1 MKKFRMYFGILTSVI
16 ILSGIV
22 SFPFTS
28 LAAKTNGELE
38 RITEEVDPAKPVAD
52 ELILAVIGDYGG
64 CGVGNCEGE
73 QQVADMVHSWN
84 PDYILTVGDNTY
96 QRGLPEE
103 VEKAQEAYIEDIK
116 AGKFFPIMGN
126 HDYGNG
132 CTMESVQP
140 SIDKFGVPVSYVAGF
155 GNGLVDFV
163 NPDANC
169 NKSTGNQMPPIYNAY
184 KNTIDNSQA
193 EWVIVGEHQP
203 VYSSGK
209 AGNNFDRSWVMSQ
222 GVDLILAGHDH
233 HAEHIETKDGY
244 NIVISGNGGNG
255 TTPIFSPVDGSL
267 FRDDKNLG
275 AVRLTVRKEE
285 LKVEYLTLSGK
296 DKYDF
301 TLKKDKVTGKA
312 YIADRM
318 EWVDPNPNPG
328 VKPVP
333 NKYSVSMDF
342 DNTTA
347 PDGLSYQNY
356 QDGPVSEITIDGRNA
371 LQLEKNPMGG
381 GNHAYLFVD
390 DESILGGP
398 YHAKVTME
406 YRSTKAGSFS
416 LQYESTDSG
425 SAYQKSQSITI
436 TDAEINQWKT
446 ATIEIPDIK
455 FTNRQNNGADM
466 RLLAAN
472 NLPLLIGSMKIEIVP
487 DEPAKF
493 VSMDFDSEPN
503 GLTWIPY
510 ESGPAQ
516 EIIIDGRTVLQVD
529 KNPFNQGNN
538 LYLSVDDRYIYGGPY
553 NSRATIE
560 YRSPVAGTFTLQY
573 ESAETGAA
581 YQPAQKVTIKEE
593 DINKWQT
600 VTIDMPQ
607 AKFTNR
613 QNGHADLR
621 IVGAKNLPFIIGS
634 MKIEIVDEN
643 SESNRLAMEAVVKAE
658 ELAGAELYEQEKI
671 DAVVEAVNYAWA
683 LIEELEDVE
692 KKVELQGRLNIV
704 SDEVY
709 QAQEVLNLKLAKEAV
724 DQAEQSPSEES
735 VEKAQQAIDK
745 LTDNTDKNTLFDR
758 LLIVKTII
766 QAERVINTLLD
777 SRLDSVEEIDNA
789 IVILDTA
796 NKLVDEIPNN
806 QRGILTEKLQKA
818 ENKIAD
824 EMKTILGQKNNGK
837 PERLKVTW
845 LNLLIT
851 NTINQLDGQEKTDVN
866 KIYES
871 IMKIVKE
878 HSTGKEVREA
888 IETLISKQ

>member
-1 MKKFRMYFGILTSVI
+1 MKKFKRYFGILTSVI
-16 ILSGIV
+16 ILSSTV
-22 SFPFTS
+22 NFPFTS
-28 LAAKTNGELE
+28 FAAETNGGLE
-38 RITEEVDPAKPVAD
+38 RITEEVDPAKPVED
-52 ELILAVIGDYGG
+52 ELVLAVIGDYGG

-84 PDYILTVGDNTY
+84 PDSILTVGDNTY

-169 NKSTGNQMPPIYNAY
+169 NKSTGDQMPPIYDAY
-184 KNTIDNSQA
+184 KNTVDNSQA

-209 AGNNFDRSWVMSQ
+209 AGNNFDRSWVMTP

-255 TTPIFSPVDGSL
+255 NTPIFSPVDGSL
-267 FRDDKNLG
+267 FRDDENLG
-275 AVRLTVRKEE
+275 AVRLTVRKDE
-285 LKVEYLTLSGK
+285 LKVEYLTLSGE
-296 DKYDF
+296 DQYDF
-301 TLKKDKVTGKA
+301 TLKKDKATGKA

-328 VKPVP
+328 GSPVP
-333 NKYSVSMDF
+333 NKNSVSMDF
-342 DNTTA
+342 DESTV

-356 QDGPVSEITIDGRNA
+356 QDGPVSEVNIDGRNA

-398 YHAKVTME
+398 YHAKATIE
-406 YRSTKAGSFS
+406 YRSPKAGSFS
-416 LQYESTDSG
+416 LQYESADSG
-425 SAYQKSQSITI
+425 SAYQNSQAITI
-436 TDAEINQWKT
+436 ANDEINQWKT

-466 RLLAAN
+466 RLLAAS
-472 NLPLLIGSMKIEIVP
+472 NLPLLVGSMKIEIVP

-493 VSMDFDSEPN
+493 VSMDFSGEPN

-510 ESGPAQ
+510 ESGPAH

-529 KNPFNQGNN
+529 KNLFNQGNN

-600 VTIDMPQ
+600 VTIDMPE

-634 MKIEIVDEN
+634 MKIETGDAN

-658 ELAGAELYEQEKI
+658 ELAGAGLDQQEKI
-671 DAVVEAVNYAWA
+671 DAVVEAVNHAGA
-683 LIEELEDVE
+683 LIEKLEDGE
-692 KKVELQGRLNIV
+692 KKVELQGRLTIV
-704 SDEVY
+704 SAKVN
-709 QAQEVLNLKLAKEAV
+709 QAQEVLHLKLAKEAV
-724 DQAEQSPSEES
+724 EQAEQSPSEES
-735 VEKAQQAIDK
+735 VEKAEQAIDK
-745 LTDNTDKNTLFDR
+745 LPDGTDKNTLFER
-758 LLIVKTII
+758 LFLVKSIL

-777 SRLDSVEEIDNA
+777 SRLESAAEVDHAIVTLETAKKLVEEIP
-789 IVILDTA
+789 T
-796 NKLVDEIPNN
+796 N
-806 QRGILTEKLQKA
+806 QRGLLTENLQKA
-818 ENKIAD
+818 ENKIVA
-824 EMKTILGQKNNGK
+824 EIKSILGQKNNGK
-837 PERLKVTW
+837 PERLKETW

-851 NTINQLDGQEKTDVN
+851 NTINQLDGQAKTDVN
-866 KIYES
+866 AIHQS

-878 HSTGKEVREA
+878 HTTGKEVREA
-888 IETLISKQ
+888 IEKII

>member
-1 MKKFRMYFGILTSVI
+1 MKKFRQYFGNLAIVT
-16 ILSGIV
+16 ILSGSV
-22 SFPFTS
+22 NFPFTS
-28 LAAKTNGELE
+28 LAAETNGELE
-38 RITEEVDPAKPVAD
+38 RITEKADPAKPVVD
-52 ELILAVIGDYGG
+52 ELTLAVIGDYGG

-103 VEKAQEAYIEDIK
+103 VEKAQAAYIEDIK

-132 CTMESVQP
+132 CTSESVQP
-140 SIDKFGVPVSYVAGF
+140 SIEKFGVPVSYVAGF

-169 NKSTGNQMPPIYNAY
+169 NKSTGDQMPPIYDAY

-193 EWVIVGEHQP
+193 EWVIAGEHQP

-209 AGNNFDRSWVMSQ
+209 AGNNFDRSWVMTP

-255 TTPIFSPVDGSL
+255 NTPIFSPVEGSL
-267 FRDDKNLG
+267 YRDDKNLG
-275 AVRLTVRKEE
+275 AVRLTVRKDE
-285 LKVEYLTLSGK
+285 LKVEYLTLSGENQ
-296 DKYDF
+296 YNF
-301 TLKKDKVTGKA
+301 TLKKDETGKA

-318 EWVDPNPNPG
+318 EWVDPNPNSG
-328 VKPVP
+328 GSPVP
-333 NKYSVSMDF
+333 NQYSVSMDF
-342 DNTTA
+342 DDSTVL
-347 PDGLSYQNY
+347 DGLSYQNY
-356 QDGPVSEITIDGRNA
+356 QDGPVSEVMIDGRKA

-381 GNHAYLFVD
+381 GNHAYLYVD

-398 YHAKVTME
+398 YHAKVTIE
-406 YRSTKAGSFS
+406 YRSPKAGSFR
-416 LQYESTDSG
+416 LQYESADSG
-425 SAYQKSQSITI
+425 SAYQNSQSISI
-436 TDAEINQWKT
+436 PNDEINQWKT
-446 ATIEIPDIK
+446 ATLEIPDIK

-472 NLPLLIGSMKIEIVP
+472 NLPILIGFMKVEIIP

-493 VSMDFDSEPN
+493 VSMDLDSEPN

-510 ESGPAQ
+510 ESGPAH
-516 EIIIDGRTVLQVD
+516 EMVIDGRTVLQVD

-560 YRSPVAGTFTLQY
+560 YRSPVAGSFTLQY

-581 YQPAQKVTIKEE
+581 YQSAQKVTITEE

-600 VTIDMPQ
+600 ATIDMPQ

-613 QNGHADLR
+613 QNGHADFR

-634 MKIEIVDEN
+634 MKIEVVDEN
-643 SESNRLAMEAVVKAE
+643 SETSTLAMEAVNKAE
-658 ELAGAELYEQEKI
+658 KLAGDGLDEQEKI
-671 DAVVEAVNYAWA
+671 DAVVEAVNDATA
-683 LIEELEDVE
+683 LIEQLEDVE
-692 KKVELQGRLNIV
+692 KKVELQGRLKIV
-704 SDEVY
+704 SAEVD
-709 QAQEVLNLKLAKEAV
+709 QAQEELNLKLAKEAV
-724 DQAEQSPSEES
+724 EQAEQLPSEES
-735 VEKAQQAIDK
+735 VEKAQQAIDQLMDGK
-745 LTDNTDKNTLFDR
+745 DKNTLIER
-758 LLIVKTII
+758 LFIVKTIL
-766 QAERVINTLLD
+766 QADKAINTLLEAGLESAAD
-777 SRLDSVEEIDNA
+777 VDQA
-789 IVILDTA
+789 IITLEMA
-796 NKLVDEIPNN
+796 SKLVAEVPNN
-806 QRGILTEKLQKA
+806 QRGNLTENLQKA
-818 ENKIAD
+818 ENKIVD
-824 EMKTILGQKNNGK
+824 KMKSILSQKNNGK
-837 PERLKVTW
+837 PERLKETW

-851 NTINQLDGQEKTDVN
+851 NTINQLDGKVKTDIN
-866 KIYES
+866 KIHQS

-878 HSTGKEVREA
+878 HATGKEVREA
-888 IETLISKQ
+888 IEKIISKQ

>member
-1 MKKFRMYFGILTSVI
+1 MKKYRKYLGILTI
-16 ILSGIV
+16 ATILSGTV
-22 SFPFTS
+22 NFPFSS
-28 LAAKTNGELE
+28 LAAETNGEME
-38 RITEEVDPAKPVAD
+38 RITEKVDPTKPVAD

-169 NKSTGNQMPPIYNAY
+169 NKSTGEQMPPIYDAY
-184 KNTIDNSQA
+184 KNTVDNSQA

-209 AGNNFDRSWVMSQ
+209 AGNNFDRSWVMTP

-296 DKYDF
+296 DQYEF
-301 TLKKDKVTGKA
+301 TLKKDKATGKA

-342 DNTTA
+342 DDTTA

-356 QDGPVSEITIDGRNA
+356 QDGPVSEVTIDGRKA

-390 DESILGGP
+390 DKSILGGP
-398 YHAKVTME
+398 YHAKVTIE
-406 YRSTKAGSFS
+406 YRSPKSGSFS
-416 LQYESTDSG
+416 LQYESADSG
-425 SAYQKSQSITI
+425 SAYQKSQSINI
-436 TDAEINQWKT
+436 TSDEINQWKT
-446 ATIEIPDIK
+446 ATLEIPDIK

-472 NLPLLIGSMKIEIVP
+472 NLPLLIGSMKLEIVP

-510 ESGPAQ
+510 ESGPAH

-529 KNPFNQGNN
+529 KNMFNQGNN

-613 QNGHADLR
+613 QNGNADFR

-634 MKIEIVDEN
+634 MKIEIVDGK
-643 SESNRLAMEAVVKAE
+643 SESNKLAMEAVVKAQ
-658 ELAGAELYEQEKI
+658 ELAGAVLDKQEKI
-671 DAVVEAVNYAWA
+671 DAVVNAVNHARA
-683 LIEELEDVE
+683 LIEELEDGE
-692 KKVELQGRLNIV
+692 NKFELQVRLTIV
-704 SDEVY
+704 SAKVN

-724 DQAEQSPSEES
+724 GQAEQTPSEES
-735 VEKAQQAIDK
+735 VEKAQQTIDK
-745 LTDNTDKNTLFDR
+745 LAEGTDKSTLIER
-758 LLIVKTII
+758 LLIVKTIV
-766 QAERVINTLLD
+766 QAEQLIHTLLD
-777 SRLDSVEEIDNA
+777 SSLDSAAEVDQA
-789 IVILDTA
+789 IATLETA
-796 NKLVDEIPNN
+796 NKLVEEIPNN
-806 QRGILTEKLQKA
+806 QRGILTENLQKA
-818 ENKIAD
+818 EDKIVD
-824 EMKTILGQKNNGK
+824 EMKSILGQKNNGK
-837 PERLKVTW
+837 PERLKETW

-851 NTINQLDGQEKTDVN
+851 NTIHQLDGQAKTDVN
-866 KIYES
+866 KIHQS

-878 HSTGKEVREA
+878 QATGSEVRET
-888 IETLISKQ
+888 IEKLISKD